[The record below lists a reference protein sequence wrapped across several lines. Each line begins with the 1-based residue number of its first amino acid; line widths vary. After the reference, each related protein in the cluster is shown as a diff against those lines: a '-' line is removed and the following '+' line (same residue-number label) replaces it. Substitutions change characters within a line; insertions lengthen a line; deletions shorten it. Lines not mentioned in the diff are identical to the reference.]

1 MTPMLATEV
10 RKQWSSVCDDV
21 IRKSPIFIKRT
32 RDNMVLANI
41 DTFIYIL
48 DIYRFTA
55 KKYVEDDGSITL
67 SLDQIDLAENGENE
81 EIARQLLGESI
92 LEYADEYY
100 DEYELYHSA
109 PNRRDHLPYVLKAL
123 AINDPTKIGGSITC
137 QAGKN

>member
-21 IRKSPIFIKRT
+21 IRKSPKFIKRT

-48 DIYRFTA
+48 DMYRFTA

-92 LEYADEYY
+92 LEYADEY
-100 DEYELYHSA
+100 S
-109 PNRRDHLPYVLKAL
+109 
-123 AINDPTKIGGSITC
+123 SIC
-137 QAGKN
+137 LESISD